1 MQSTDSRDRH
11 NDQVIAYPLTGPVTD
26 WTVVCLCAEW
36 CRTCEGYGPAFAQR
50 AAQSVDAQ
58 HVWIDVED
66 DEELIGDIDIET
78 FPTLLVLQ
86 GDRPMFFGP
95 VLPHIEVVERTL
107 RALQQ
112 HGPAGDPVPDEH
124 RAAVAQI
131 IARVRESLGAAPA
144 SR

>member
-1 MQSTDSRDRH
+1 M
-11 NDQVIAYPLTGPVTD
+11 IAYPLTAPATD

-50 AAQSVDAQ
+50 ASQSGDAR

-66 DEELIGDIDIET
+66 DEELLGDIDIET

-112 HGPAGDPVPDEH
+112 HGPAGDSVPDEH